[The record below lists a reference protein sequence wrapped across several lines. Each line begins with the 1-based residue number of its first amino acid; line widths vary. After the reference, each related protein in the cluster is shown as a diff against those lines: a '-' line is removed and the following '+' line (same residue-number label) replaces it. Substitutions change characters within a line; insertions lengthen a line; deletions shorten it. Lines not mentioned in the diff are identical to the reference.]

1 MVVCKARSDL
11 CSLHVWTCASGL
23 IAMINPEGCS
33 LMKGGA
39 RDIITVSQAEVAKF
53 SAERFRGEEREA
65 VGHVWVKWCE
75 GGEKR

>member
-1 MVVCKARSDL
+1 
-11 CSLHVWTCASGL
+11 
-23 IAMINPEGCS
+23 MINPEGCS